1 MRAAAAVLMPLTS
14 FAAVR
19 RSKTGQQRRTITR
32 IQMTAR
38 VQQMGIPGHGC
49 HDSRRE
55 SRLWVGGA
63 TFALL

>member
-32 IQMTAR
+32 IQTTAR
-38 VQQMGIPGHGC
+38 VQQMGGH
-49 HDSRRE
+49 SWAWL
-55 SRLWVGGA
+55 S
-63 TFALL
+63 